1 MFNLA
6 CVFLS
11 FLSYFSEK
19 RNTITCISTFIR
31 INVVINNIFAYNV
44 ATNIIFENEDLK
56 PKFIK
61 NIDREKIGEKKQ

>member
-1 MFNLA
+1 M
-6 CVFLS
+6 FLS

-19 RNTITCISTFIR
+19 RNTINCISTFIR